1 MGGSTEKGLQR
12 RRLWVGKERS
22 MAGGSNGGR
31 ASELEQ
37 KTSQRKTEGSTRL
50 VTAPPL
56 ILKTHLVDE

>member
-1 MGGSTEKGLQR
+1 MGGSTEKDFQR

-22 MAGGSNGGR
+22 MGGSNGGR

-37 KTSQRKTEGSTRL
+37 KTSQRKTECSTRL